1 MPQVTF
7 YSLSGEEQAAAKQA
21 CQLVADAAGNRQRC
35 SILCQDQAAA
45 ELVDELLWQLPA
57 DRFVP
62 HNLFGEGPS
71 AGTPVEI
78 CWQQSQLTRRPFVVN
93 LSQTMLNEPHQH
105 QTIIDFVPQPEEQKQ
120 AARIRYKQYQQA
132 GCTMQ
137 FLSAEN

>member
-7 YSLSGEEQAAAKQA
+7 YALSAQDDAAAKQA
-21 CQLVADAAGNRQRC
+21 CALAADAAGRRQRC
-35 SILCQDQAAA
+35 SILCPDQQTA
-45 ELVDELLWQLPA
+45 ERVDELLWQLPA
-57 DRFVP
+57 ERFVP
-62 HNLFGEGPS
+62 HNLFGEGPGS
-71 AGTPVEI
+71 GTPVEI
-78 CWQQSQLTRRPFVVN
+78 CWQQSQLSRRPFVIN
-93 LSQTMLNEPHQH
+93 LSQAMLSAPQQH